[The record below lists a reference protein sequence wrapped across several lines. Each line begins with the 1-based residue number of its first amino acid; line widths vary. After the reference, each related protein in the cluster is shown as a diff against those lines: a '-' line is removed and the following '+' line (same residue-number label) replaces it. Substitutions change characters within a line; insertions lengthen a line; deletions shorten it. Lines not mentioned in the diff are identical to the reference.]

1 MLVQLQGHIIADIQV
16 YDNII
21 LMYGDNVY
29 QGISSPPRF
38 PDERV
43 MATRP

>member
-29 QGISSPPRF
+29 QGLSSPPRF
-38 PDERV
+38 PDAR
-43 MATRP
+43 